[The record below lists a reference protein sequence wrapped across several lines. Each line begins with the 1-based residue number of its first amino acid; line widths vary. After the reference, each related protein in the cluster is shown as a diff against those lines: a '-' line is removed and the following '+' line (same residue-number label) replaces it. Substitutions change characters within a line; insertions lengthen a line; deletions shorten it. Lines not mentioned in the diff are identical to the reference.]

1 MATDPSAPKG
11 YTHGKPAN
19 LQQPPLGGQVGLDG
33 NPDPINLTGRVG
45 PRASQA
51 NKPDPRLSP
60 GARAALERSKGGAD
74 SAA

>member
-33 NPDPINLTGRVG
+33 QKDPLNLGGSLNPRSSPALR
-45 PRASQA
+45 
-51 NKPDPRLSP
+51 PDPRISP
-60 GARAALERSKGGAD
+60 GARAVLDRTKGGD
-74 SAA
+74 TAA

>member
-33 NPDPINLTGRVG
+33 QQDPLNLGGEVG

-51 NKPDPRLSP
+51 NRPNPRISP
-60 GARAALERSKGGAD
+60 AARAVLDRTKGGGT
-74 SAA
+74 AA